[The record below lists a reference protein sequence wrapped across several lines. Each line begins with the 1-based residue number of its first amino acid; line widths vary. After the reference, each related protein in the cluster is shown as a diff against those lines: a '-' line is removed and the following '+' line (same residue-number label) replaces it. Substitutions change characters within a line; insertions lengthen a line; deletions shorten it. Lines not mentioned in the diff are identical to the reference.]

1 MTGDMNGTR
10 DNEQTPPT
18 FENALRGLRMTGAS
32 SGIRRLVGILEGH
45 GAEEGAMLA
54 TYEELAE
61 KSSDEGAR
69 YLISLILADERRHH
83 QLLVEMANAMAWGM
97 PSMSPDRATP
107 SLSPVPDRELAEM
120 TKKLRRAEQADYRK
134 LRRLRRQVGGFG
146 ESTMWGLLV
155 ELMMLDTKKH
165 ATMLRFLERR
175 DRRR

>member
-1 MTGDMNGTR
+1 MDQIR
-10 DNEQTPPT
+10 DEELPPPT
-18 FENALRGLRMTGAS
+18 FENAVRGLRMTGAS
-32 SGIRRLVGILEGH
+32 TGIRALVDILEQH

-54 TYEELAE
+54 TYEELAGNA
-61 KSSDEGAR
+61 SDEGAR

-83 QLLVEMANAMAWGM
+83 RLLVEMANAMAWGT
-97 PSMSPDRATP
+97 SSESPDRATP
-107 SLSPVPDRELAEM
+107 AVSTLDRELADM
-120 TKKLRRAEQADYRK
+120 TRKLRRAEEADYRK
-134 LRRLRRQVGGFG
+134 LRRLRREVGTYG

>member
-1 MTGDMNGTR
+1 MDQIR
-10 DNEQTPPT
+10 DEETPPPT
-18 FENALRGLRMTGAS
+18 FDNALRGLRMTGAS
-32 SGIRRLVGILEGH
+32 TGIRALVDILEQH

-61 KSSDEGAR
+61 GASDEGAR

-83 QLLVEMANAMAWGM
+83 RLLVEMANAMAWGT
-97 PSMSPDRATP
+97 SSESPDRATP
-107 SLSPVPDRELAEM
+107 AVSALDGELADM
-120 TKKLRRAEQADYRK
+120 TRKLRRAEEADYRK
-134 LRRLRRQVGGFG
+134 LRRLRRQVDSYG

-175 DRRR
+175 GRRR

>member
-1 MTGDMNGTR
+1 
-10 DNEQTPPT
+10 
-18 FENALRGLRMTGAS
+18 
-32 SGIRRLVGILEGH
+32 
-45 GAEEGAMLA
+45 
-54 TYEELAE
+54 
-61 KSSDEGAR
+61 
-69 YLISLILADERRHH
+69 
-83 QLLVEMANAMAWGM
+83 M

-107 SLSPVPDRELAEM
+107 SVSPVPDRELAEM